1 MSHGMQYPTP
11 ATSQPAS
18 QLKVGHRQHGND
30 HHEEEEDHE
39 RLVVV
44 AAAVVV
50 VVMQRCTHTHA
61 REHARTH
68 THNQTF
74 ALELSL
80 AAPLQKIRRQ
90 TRTLKTRQATG
101 SLV

>member
-44 AAAVVV
+44 AAVVV
-50 VVMQRCTHTHA
+50 VVMQRCTHT
-61 REHARTH
+61 RTH
-68 THNQTF
+68 ASTHSHNQTF